1 MNPALGPWAEGHRE
15 NGGWAYPRKY
25 QRAANAT
32 IDRVELSL
40 EAVPWPGNI
49 TVQVLAVTS
58 EQSIGIHCPSGL
70 LPRGAVTED
79 LGEQGE
85 CVWCVVCGV
94 CVVYVLF
101 VWYVVCCVCGVLCVW
116 CV

>member
-70 LPRGAVTED
+70 LPIFCYFGGSGSDRIQYLQNAKS
-79 LGEQGE
+79 
-85 CVWCVVCGV
+85 
-94 CVVYVLF
+94 VYNQ
-101 VWYVVCCVCGVLCVW
+101 
-116 CV
+116 